1 MIPGT
6 GIDLSSVDDPSN
18 VWRDRWASVLSEDK
32 LYGNMVA
39 DILKGVIRAIGWLEL
54 DLVLYGPRTILNSFN
69 NLFR

>member
-6 GIDLSSVDDPSN
+6 AIILSAVDDPSN
-18 VWRDRWASVLSEDK
+18 VWSDRWGSVLSEEK
-32 LYGNMVA
+32 MYGNMVA
-39 DILKGVIRAIGWLEL
+39 DLLKGVIRAIGWLEL